1 MYVTGV
7 SAAAV
12 AHLRENNNDK
22 CSDSPFKEEIHLL
35 WRKFKTNKNRC
46 WVGQPAN
53 NCGQLA
59 GVLFITIVTK
69 KMTKIMTR
77 KMARTRMK

>member
-1 MYVTGV
+1 MTSVVIHPSKKKFTFYGGNSKPIKIGV
-7 SAAAV
+7 E
-12 AHLRENNNDK
+12 LGNQL
-22 CSDSPFKEEIHLL
+22 ILL
-35 WRKFKTNKNRC
+35 TTIIS
-46 WVGQPAN
+46 N

-59 GVLFITIVTK
+59 GVTIVTK